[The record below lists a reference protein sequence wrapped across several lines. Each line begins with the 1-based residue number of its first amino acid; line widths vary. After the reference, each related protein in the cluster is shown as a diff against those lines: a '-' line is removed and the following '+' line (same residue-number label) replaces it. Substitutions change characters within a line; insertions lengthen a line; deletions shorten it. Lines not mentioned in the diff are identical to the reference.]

1 MAGNFALEIK
11 NLTKIY
17 NKDTPKEVRALNNIN
32 LNIEK
37 GKFIA
42 LLGPNG
48 AGKSTLINCLSS
60 IVNKTSGD
68 IFISGH
74 NLETDTFLAKKSI
87 GIVPQEINFDPFFN
101 PLQILMIHQGLYG
114 ITPNKDFCMN
124 LLDLVGL
131 KGKEK
136 SIIRSLSGGM
146 KRRILIAKSLAHSP
160 DIIILDEPTA
170 GVDVDL
176 RKIIWNRLLELNK
189 KGVTIILT
197 THYLEEAEFLC
208 DETAIINKGTII
220 AHDKTSNLIKNI
232 GSKMLIVNVA
242 DASLKVPS
250 SISSFF
256 TKEEKNSLYFN
267 YSKDEQNGLIIT
279 DLIKHNFNIISV
291 KSVEADLEDVFI
303 KLIDNSNNVP
313 VAHMD

>member
-1 MAGNFALEIK
+1 MTGNFALEIK

-17 NKDTPKEVRALNNIN
+17 NKGTNREVRALNNVN
-32 LNIEK
+32 LTIEK
-37 GKFIA
+37 GKFVA

-68 IFISGH
+68 IIISGH
-74 NLETDTFLAKKSI
+74 NLETDTFIAKKSI
-87 GIVPQEINFDPFFN
+87 GIVHQEINFDPFFN

-114 ITPNKDFCMN
+114 ITPNKDYCMN
-124 LLDLVGL
+124 LLNLVGL

-136 SIIRSLSGGM
+136 SSIRALSGGM
-146 KRRILIAKSLAHSP
+146 KRRVLIAKALAHSP
-160 DIIILDEPTA
+160 DIVILDEPTA

-176 RKIIWNRLLELNK
+176 RKIIWNRLVELNK

-208 DETAIINKGTII
+208 EETAIINKGKII
-220 AHDKTSNLIKNI
+220 ANDKTSNLIKNI
-232 GSKMLIVNVA
+232 GSKMLIVNVE
-242 DASLKVPS
+242 DSNIKVPS
-250 SISSFF
+250 SIVSLL
-256 TKEEKNSLYFN
+256 TKKENNILYFN

-279 DLIKHNFNIISV
+279 DLVKNNFNINSV
-291 KSVEADLEDVFI
+291 KSVEADLEDVFV
-303 KLIDNSNNVP
+303 KLVDNSNNVP